1 MGLFGK
7 KTNKVRADTAD
18 SHEPMTDD
26 MLLSAIL
33 GQKKIT
39 REEAKKI
46 PTVTACLDFIAGTLD
61 SLPIRLYQKT
71 EQGIEIVKDDVRVN
85 LLNQDTGDTLT
96 AKQFWRAI
104 LEDYYL
110 GSGGYAYI
118 ERAGTRIRSIR
129 YVEDSKVTVI
139 KNEHPIFKDYDIYVY
154 DNKYYPFEFL
164 KFLRKTTDGCTSCSI
179 VKENDLIFGVSYNTL
194 IYQENLVKKGG
205 NKRGFLKSK
214 WLKAAGIRAAKT
226 VAQTAV
232 ALLPAAA
239 TLSQVDWMT
248 VAGTAALAGVASILT
263 SVAGLPEIK
272 ED

>member
-118 ERAGTRIRSIR
+118 ERG
-129 YVEDSKVTVI
+129 VI
-139 KNEHPIFKDYDIYVY
+139 D
-154 DNKYYPFEFL
+154 
-164 KFLRKTTDGCTSCSI
+164 
-179 VKENDLIFGVSYNTL
+179 
-194 IYQENLVKKGG
+194 
-205 NKRGFLKSK
+205 
-214 WLKAAGIRAAKT
+214 
-226 VAQTAV
+226 
-232 ALLPAAA
+232 
-239 TLSQVDWMT
+239 
-248 VAGTAALAGVASILT
+248 
-263 SVAGLPEIK
+263 
-272 ED
+272 